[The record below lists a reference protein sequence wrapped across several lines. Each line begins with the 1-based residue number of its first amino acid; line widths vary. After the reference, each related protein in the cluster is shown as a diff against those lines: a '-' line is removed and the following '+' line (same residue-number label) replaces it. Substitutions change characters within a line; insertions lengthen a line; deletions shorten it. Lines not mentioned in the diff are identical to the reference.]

1 MNIDEARIK
10 IAVESSLEEA
20 ADNLRADLMRK
31 MPQMLIEERKV
42 QAEFEERLYKRW
54 QKGLDLFETIL
65 KISVEAGDT
74 FNQKHRPQAAKVN
87 DLVFEVLTR
96 LHARTCLTAS
106 EVKILLKSGHASGA
120 LARQRTLHEL
130 AVVAYFICEHGNE
143 VAERYLLHEV
153 VESKK
158 AAEQYQ
164 KYCTRLGYELFD
176 PDEIADFQTQY
187 DALCNRFGDAFKT
200 TYGWAAQALNK
211 KRPTIEDIERA
222 VQLDHMRP
230 NYRMASHGIH
240 PNPKGIAFNL
250 GNISPQ
256 KVMLAGPSNAGLAD
270 PGHAT
275 LISLLQ
281 CTAVLLGTRPDIG
294 TPIILQ
300 VLSLLVDEAGQA
312 FLEAHNL
319 LISEELAL
327 AELEEK

>member
-10 IAVESSLEEA
+10 IAVESSLAEA
-20 ADNLRADLMRK
+20 AYTLLAELKRK

-54 QKGLDLFETIL
+54 RKGLDLFETIL
-65 KISVEAGDT
+65 KISVEAGEA
-74 FNQKHRPQAAKVN
+74 FNQKHRPQAVKEN

-96 LHARTCLTAS
+96 LHARACLTAS
-106 EVKILLKSGHASGA
+106 EVKVLLKSGHASGA

-158 AAEQYQ
+158 AAEQYE
-164 KYCTRLGYELFD
+164 KYCTRLGYEPLN
-176 PDEIADFQTQY
+176 PNEIADLRIQY
-187 DALCNRFGDAFKT
+187 DALCKRFGEAFKT

-211 KRPTIEDIERA
+211 TQPTIEDIERA

-230 NYRMASHGIH
+230 YYRMASHGIH

-250 GNISPQ
+250 GIIDPQ

-281 CTAVLLGTRPDIG
+281 CTVVLLGTRPDIE
-294 TPIILQ
+294 TSIALR
-300 VLSLLVDEAGQA
+300 VLNRLVEEAGQA
-312 FLEAHNL
+312 FLQTHDQL
-319 LISEELAL
+319 LSEELAL
-327 AELEEK
+327 AKSEEK

>member
-10 IAVESSLEEA
+10 IAVVSSLEEA
-20 ADNLRADLMRK
+20 ADALLAELKLK
-31 MPQMLIEERKV
+31 MPQMLIEEWKV
-42 QAEFEERLYKRW
+42 QADFEERLYQRW

-74 FNQKHRPQAAKVN
+74 FNQKHRPQAAKEN

-96 LHARTCLTAS
+96 LHARACLTAS
-106 EVKILLKSGHASGA
+106 EVKVLLKSGHASGA

-143 VAERYLLHEV
+143 VAESYLLHEV

-158 AAEQYQ
+158 AADQYE
-164 KYCTRLGYELFD
+164 KYCIRLGYESLD
-176 PDEIADFQTQY
+176 PNEIADLRIQY
-187 DALCNRFGDAFKT
+187 DALCKRFGETFKT

-211 KRPTIEDIERA
+211 KQPTIEDVERA

-240 PNPKGIAFNL
+240 PNPKGIAFDL
-250 GNISPQ
+250 GNIDPQ

-281 CTAVLLGTRPDIG
+281 CTAVLLGTRPDIE
-294 TPIILQ
+294 TPI
-300 VLSLLVDEAGQA
+300 VLPVLNRLVDEAGQA

-327 AELEEK
+327 AESEKK

>member
-1 MNIDEARIK
+1 M
-10 IAVESSLEEA
+10 
-20 ADNLRADLMRK
+20 
-31 MPQMLIEERKV
+31 
-42 QAEFEERLYKRW
+42 
-54 QKGLDLFETIL
+54 DLFETIL
-65 KISVEAGDT
+65 KISVEAGDI
-74 FNQKHRPQAAKVN
+74 FNQKHRPQAAKEN

-96 LHARTCLTAS
+96 LHARACLTAS
-106 EVKILLKSGHASGA
+106 EVKVLLKSGHASGA

-153 VESKK
+153 VEFKK
-158 AAEQYQ
+158 AAEQY
-164 KYCTRLGYELFD
+164 
-176 PDEIADFQTQY
+176 
-187 DALCNRFGDAFKT
+187 DALCKRFGEAFKT

-211 KRPTIEDIERA
+211 TQPTIEDFERA

-240 PNPKGIAFNL
+240 PNPKGIAFHL
-250 GNISPQ
+250 GNIGSK
-256 KVMLAGPSNAGLAD
+256 KVMLAGPSHAGLAD

-281 CTAVLLGTRPDIG
+281 CTSVLLGTKPDIE
-294 TPIILQ
+294 TSMVLQ
-300 VLSLLVDEAGQA
+300 VLNRLVDEAGQA

-327 AELEEK
+327 AKPEEKKHM

>member
-10 IAVESSLEEA
+10 LAVESSLEEA
-20 ADNLRADLMRK
+20 ADNLLAELKRK
-31 MPQMLIEERKV
+31 MPNMLIEERRV
-42 QAEFEERLYKRW
+42 QAEFEGRLYKRW

-65 KISVEAGDT
+65 KISVEVGDT
-74 FNQKHRPQAAKVN
+74 FNQKHRPQAAKEN
-87 DLVFEVLTR
+87 DLVFEVVAR
-96 LHARTCLTAS
+96 LHARACLTAS
-106 EVKILLKSGHASGA
+106 EVKVLLKSGHASGA

-130 AVVAYFICEHGNE
+130 AVVTYFIHEHGNE
-143 VAERYLLHEV
+143 LAERYLLHEV

-158 AAEQYQ
+158 VAEQYE
-164 KYCTRLGYELFD
+164 KYCIRLGYRPLD
-176 PDEIADFQTQY
+176 PNTIADLRNKY
-187 DALCNRFGDAFKT
+187 DALCIRFGETFKT

-211 KRPTIEDIERA
+211 TQPTIEDIERA

-250 GNISPQ
+250 GNIGPQ

-270 PGHAT
+270 PGHAA

-281 CTAVLLGTRPDIG
+281 CTAVLLGTRSDIE
-294 TPIILQ
+294 TSMVLQ
-300 VLSLLVDEAGQA
+300 VLNRLVDEAGQA

-327 AELEEK
+327 AKLEEK